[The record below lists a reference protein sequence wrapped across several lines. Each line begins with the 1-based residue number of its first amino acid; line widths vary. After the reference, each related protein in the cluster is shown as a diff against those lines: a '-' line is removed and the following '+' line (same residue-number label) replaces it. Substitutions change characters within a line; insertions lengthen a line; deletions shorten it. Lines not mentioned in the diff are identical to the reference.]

1 MRHKNV
7 NFKFKKKSLKSLKIS
22 DDKNIKDF
30 DEYYSKIFLN
40 CFESDKHKEE
50 SKNNNIDGIFKFNKN
65 KKTKLSSNTSNKILK
80 ISLYEEN
87 KFHKKNNADIINN
100 NDPVTKERKT
110 ANLNKKFL
118 AKKIIQSISEKNIK
132 RDNTNNYKSNAN
144 LNTDLYS
151 QRKKNDLNNN
161 TIKLNL
167 NNNNNNNNIN
177 KHVQKPQNI
186 ISNIVLNNINNNN
199 NKERKNKSL
208 DKRKERKVKNIGDKK
223 KINLRIN
230 INEMANNKKYNFH
243 FIHNNKNNKI
253 NINKSLNKRSI
264 KSNINKSPEINFVNN
279 NLKEKNLNKIKK
291 IINTDADS
299 NSKISNKK
307 KIKKVTDNYSSKNIF
322 DKNPKINSLKKH
334 IIEKK
339 GTKNIILNSS
349 NSKLNNTTKQQ
360 ATFRRIKVES
370 IKIDLNVINPPKNYS
385 FISQEKTTAAD
396 NHILNDKNNLTV
408 RNSEITKFNNKNLEL
423 NLAVQETSEL
433 NRSVKTSF
441 SVNKTRS
448 LSKKRDEKKR
458 SKMNNLEGSNNT
470 EENNRKL
477 NNILISLSN
486 IRINTEKEF
495 IKKSEPKKLIDKIR
509 KFKKLQNCN

>member
-1 MRHKNV
+1 MENNNRNNTPIK
-7 NFKFKKKSLKSLKIS
+7 LDL
-22 DDKNIKDF
+22 NIKDM
-30 DEYYSKIFLN
+30 
-40 CFESDKHKEE
+40 DKPEKV
-50 SKNNNIDGIFKFNKN
+50 SQKCCSYRKN
-65 KKTKLSSNTSNKILK
+65 S
-80 ISLYEEN
+80 
-87 KFHKKNNADIINN
+87 
-100 NDPVTKERKT
+100 
-110 ANLNKKFL
+110 
-118 AKKIIQSISEKNIK
+118 QSISIKNETKSPYQRKLISQSK
-132 RDNTNNYKSNAN
+132 LMNMYYSINDKYKS
-144 LNTDLYS
+144 
-151 QRKKNDLNNN
+151 
-161 TIKLNL
+161 
-167 NNNNNNNNIN
+167 
-177 KHVQKPQNI
+177 
-186 ISNIVLNNINNNN
+186 
-199 NKERKNKSL
+199 
-208 DKRKERKVKNIGDKK
+208 
-223 KINLRIN
+223 
-230 INEMANNKKYNFH
+230 
-243 FIHNNKNNKI
+243 
-253 NINKSLNKRSI
+253 
-264 KSNINKSPEINFVNN
+264 
-279 NLKEKNLNKIKK
+279 
-291 IINTDADS
+291 
-299 NSKISNKK
+299 
-307 KIKKVTDNYSSKNIF
+307 NYSSKNIF
-322 DKNPKINSLKKH
+322 DKNTKINSLKKH